1 MKFSR
6 YGLAVLVV
14 VLLGIV
20 IVFSSVSE
28 NFEDLSA
35 GQKATGASPK
45 ASATKAPPAKAATAS
60 GQFAT
65 GNTDLGMNPNSNT
78 GRTVTWPSL
87 GTDMGKTPES
97 NKDSNG
103 AILANMNQCPQ
114 SAIRGPDGSIQVMP
128 GGQTFFTLSD
138 YVTFLSGLYSNG
150 SKCIPPQVEDQRAPI
165 FGVLGGLGVSAPGPG
180 DVANETATRTV
191 LDTAA
196 NPGNQLNPQN
206 PVEELDD
213 YEYNRVFELEDMARN
228 KITNEQNNEL
238 MNEHTFDW
246 ANLPFNSAD
255 RAQKEDTFVAGR
267 MESGFPDPK
276 TGVLFND
283 VSGKNMMPPDKEA
296 EYLREQ
302 KILAAYKPTDIS
314 RHSVDSE
321 TEQVAKLVNKM
332 YENDRNWAPV
342 VTKTD
347 EGQYAVTELRPK
359 SRREKWDDAQ
369 TVTIATTMGMGK
381 GKGKG
386 NNSNGLEPTA
396 TLEINDRIHNDPF
409 FDKGGIMPED
419 AKKRVWDYS
428 QFKEWTPDLE
438 RMFAPTARNKAWY

>member
-6 YGLAVLVV
+6 YGLAILVV

-20 IVFSSVSE
+20 VVFSNVSE
-28 NFEDLSA
+28 NFQDLSA

-45 ASATKAPPAKAATAS
+45 EAQAPAAKAATQS
-60 GQFAT
+60 GQFAS
-65 GNTDLGMNPNSNT
+65 GNTDLGMNPNTNT
-78 GRTVTWPSL
+78 GGTVTWPSL
-87 GTDMGKTPES
+87 GTDMGKYPES

-103 AILANMNQCPQ
+103 AILTNMKTCPQ
-114 SAIRGPDGSIQVMP
+114 SAIRGPDGSIKVMP

-138 YVTFLSGLYSNG
+138 YVTYLSGLYSNG
-150 SKCIPPQVEDQRAPI
+150 SKCIPPQVEDERAPI

-180 DVANETATRTV
+180 QVANETVTRTV
-191 LDTAA
+191 LDTEA
-196 NPGNQLNPQN
+196 NPDSQLNPQE
-206 PVEELDD
+206 PIQELDD

-228 KITNEQNNEL
+228 KITREQNSEL
-238 MNEHTFDW
+238 MDQNIFDW
-246 ANLPFNSAD
+246 ANLPFNSAE
-255 RAQKEDTFVAGR
+255 RAEKEDTFVAGR
-267 MESGFPDPK
+267 MESGFPEPK
-276 TGVLFND
+276 TGVIFND
-283 VSGKNMMPPDKEA
+283 ISGKGLMPPDKEA

-314 RHSVDSE
+314 KHSVDSE

-332 YENDRNWAPV
+332 YENDKNWAPV

-359 SRREKWDDAQ
+359 SRREAWEDAQ
-369 TVTIATTMGMGK
+369 TVTIATTMGM
-381 GKGKG
+381 
-386 NNSNGLEPTA
+386 NNNKNGLEPTA